1 MLLEYSRIIPFI
13 FFRAILRD
21 EEMYPDPERF
31 DPERWLKD
39 GKLNP
44 DIREPDASFG
54 GGRRLCPGRFMAHE
68 TMWITMACLLAS
80 FDFKKAKDEHGRV
93 IEPKEELICGVLW

>member
-1 MLLEYSRIIPFI
+1 
-13 FFRAILRD
+13 
-21 EEMYPDPERF
+21 MYPDPEKF
-31 DPERWLKD
+31 EPERWLMD

-44 DIREPDASFG
+44 DVREPDASFG
-54 GGRRLCPGRFMAHE
+54 GGRRMCPGRFMAYE
-68 TMWITMACLLAS
+68 AMWITMACLLAC